1 MLPFCDIRSIIPI
14 NNEKVYEPDA
24 HTLFLCPVDPSFY
37 SVHKFILTPQNFP
50 KRYEEDYTKTE
61 RKDYTPEALFP
72 SGIQLKTE
80 KSLLMK
86 IKRKLSGLFSNN
98 MPQALL

>member
-1 MLPFCDIRSIIPI
+1 MG
-14 NNEKVYEPDA
+14 NAA
-24 HTLFLCPVDPSFY
+24 HTLFLCPICPFFY
-37 SVHKFILTPQNFP
+37 CVHKFILTLQNFP

-61 RKDYTPEALFP
+61 RKGYTPEALFP
-72 SGIQLKTE
+72 SDIRLKTE
-80 KSLLMK
+80 KYMLMK

>member
-1 MLPFCDIRSIIPI
+1 MPI
-14 NNEKVYEPDA
+14 KNDEVYEPAA
-24 HTLFLCPVDPSFY
+24 HTLFPCLVCHSFY
-37 SVHKFILTPQNFP
+37 YVHKFILTPQNFP

-61 RKDYTPEALFP
+61 RKDYTPEALFL
-72 SGIQLKTE
+72 SDIQLKTE
-80 KSLLMK
+80 KYMLMK